1 MMSRSRL
8 LFFALSAIPF
18 CAIAQNGPV
27 QISQSTVAA
36 TAVNRATNGFPYIIN
51 QPGSYQLTSNLVV
64 PAGTNGIGIAAS
76 NVTLDLNGFT
86 INLLGPNI
94 AVYAVGSPSMITVRN
109 GSIVVPP
116 DDINAVKENSAVNF
130 GLLTGMAVQDLMI
143 SNIRGPSIIV
153 GSNSIVRHNI
163 STGGILVFC
172 PAVIVENVTTNTIVA
187 ANTGSGDCVIWNNRA
202 SNFSAPVSQ

>member
-1 MMSRSRL
+1 MSKSRL
-8 LFFALSAIPF
+8 LFALSTIPF

-27 QISQSTVAA
+27 QINQSTVAA
-36 TAVNRATNGFPYIIN
+36 TALNRATNGFPYIIN

-86 INLLGPNI
+86 ITLLGPNI

-143 SNIRGPSIIV
+143 SNIRSASIIV

-163 STGGILVFC
+163 STGAILVFC

-187 ANTGSGDCVIWNNRA
+187 TNTGSGDCVIWNNRA
-202 SNFSAPVSQ
+202 SNLTAPVSQ